1 MNALQIFDGTQPLG
15 RFLDPAR
22 RDNPPRVDTGFH
34 PAIIVK
40 AALLVASLVLTGC
53 MGMPDKVSPIT
64 GLDLQKYLG
73 KWYEIAR
80 LDHSFERGLTR
91 VSAEYSLRDDGGVK
105 VINRGYSQ
113 DDAQWKQAEGKAY
126 FVNGPEEGYLKVSFF
141 GPFYGSY
148 VIFELDQEGYQY
160 AFICGPNLSYLWLL
174 SRKPDLEAEVIDRF
188 VSRAKQLGFDTGQ
201 LIFVEQE

>member
-1 MNALQIFDGTQPLG
+1 MNALQTFNGTRPLSG
-15 RFLDPAR
+15 LPNLDR
-22 RDNPPRVDTGFH
+22 RPGMLPM
-34 PAIIVK
+34 ISVK
-40 AALLVASLVLTGC
+40 AALLVGCLVLTGC
-53 MGMPDKVSPIT
+53 LGMPDKVSPVT
-64 GLDLQKYLG
+64 GFELQKYLG

-91 VSAEYSLRDDGGVK
+91 VSAEYSLRDDGGVA

-113 DDAQWKQAEGKAY
+113 QDGQWKQAEGKAY
-126 FVNGPEEGYLKVSFF
+126 FVNGPDEGYLKVSFF

-148 VIFELDQEGYQY
+148 VIFELDQEAYQY
-160 AFICGPNLSYLWLL
+160 AFVSGPDLSYLWLL

-188 VSRAKQLGFDTGQ
+188 VARAQQLGYDTGQ